1 MKLHE
6 YQAKSLFRSYGIPVP
21 DGEMA
26 KSPEEAREI
35 ANKLGGSSFVVKAQ
49 IHAGGRGKAGGV
61 KVVSTPEEV
70 FAAAQKII
78 GMRLVSKQTGPG
90 GRVVKKVL
98 IERGAKIKAELYCAF
113 LIDRSKERVCLI
125 FSTAGGM
132 DIEEVAEKS
141 PEKIKKMMIDPTNG
155 VQPYMS
161 RELVYSLNLN
171 PNLSS
176 PLYNL
181 LSNMYRLFIEKD
193 LSLVEI
199 NPLVITE
206 SDELLAV
213 DAKINVEDNAL
224 FRQKALN
231 EMRDPDEEDQR
242 ERMAHEF
249 NLNYISLSGNI
260 GCLVNGAG
268 LAMATMD
275 IIKYYGGE
283 PANFLDVGGG
293 ANKQSITEGFKLI
306 LSDPK
311 VKGILINIFGGIVKC
326 DVVAQSVIEAVKE
339 MGISVPLVVRL
350 EGTNAEQARELIK
363 SSGIKLI
370 YASTMAEAAEQIV
383 KLAGQ

>member
-6 YQAKSLFRSYGIPVP
+6 YQAKVLFRDYGILVP

-26 KSPEEAREI
+26 KTPEEAKEI
-35 ANKLGGSSFVVKAQ
+35 AKRLGGSSFVVKAQ
-49 IHAGGRGKAGGV
+49 VHAGGRGKAGGV
-61 KVVSTPEEV
+61 KVVSTPDEV
-70 FAAAQKII
+70 YQAAQKII
-78 GMRLVSKQTGPG
+78 GMRLVNKQTGPE
-90 GRVVKKVL
+90 GRLVKKVL
-98 IERGAKIKAELYCAF
+98 VERGANIKSELYCAF
-113 LIDRSKERVCLI
+113 LIDRSKERVSLI

-132 DIEEVAEKS
+132 DIEEVAEKY
-141 PEKIKKMMIDPTNG
+141 PDKIKKVTIDPTNG
-155 VQPYMS
+155 IQPYIA

-176 PLYNL
+176 PLYLL
-181 LSNMYRLFIEKD
+181 LSNMYRLFLEKD
-193 LSLVEI
+193 LSLIEI
-199 NPLVITE
+199 NPLVITG

-224 FRQKALN
+224 FRQKALA

-275 IIKYYGGE
+275 IIKHYGGE

-293 ANKQSITEGFKLI
+293 ANKQAITEGFKLI

-311 VKGILINIFGGIVKC
+311 VKGILVNIFGGIVKC

-350 EGTNAEQARELIK
+350 DGTNAEQARELIK
-363 SSGIKLI
+363 SSGIKLT

-383 KLAGQ
+383 KLAG

>member
-6 YQAKSLFRSYGIPVP
+6 YQAKQLFREYQIPVP
-21 DGEMA
+21 DGQMA
-26 KSPEEAREI
+26 KSPEEAKDI
-35 ANKLGGSSFVVKAQ
+35 ALRLGGDKFVVKAQ

-61 KVVSTPEEV
+61 KVVSDAGEV
-70 FAAAQKII
+70 FKAAQSII
-78 GMRLVSKQTGPG
+78 GMRLVSKQTGPE
-90 GRVVKKVL
+90 GRLVKKILV
-98 IERGAKIKAELYCAF
+98 ERGADIKSEMYCAF
-113 LIDRSKERVCLI
+113 LIDRSKERVSLI

-132 DIEEVAEKS
+132 DIEEVAEKF
-141 PEKIKKMMIDPTNG
+141 PDRIKKIPVDPVNG
-155 VQPYMS
+155 IQPYIA
-161 RELVYSLNLN
+161 RELVFSLGLN

-176 PLYNL
+176 SLYNL
-181 LSNMYRLFIEKD
+181 LSGMYRLFTEKD

-199 NPLVITE
+199 NPLVLTA

-213 DAKINVEDNAL
+213 DAKINVEENAL
-224 FRQKALN
+224 FRQKALS

-242 ERMAHEF
+242 ERMAHQY

-293 ANKQSITEGFKLI
+293 ANKQAITEGFKLI
-306 LSDPK
+306 LSDTR
-311 VKGILINIFGGIVKC
+311 VRGILVNIFGGIVKC
-326 DVVAQSVIEAVKE
+326 DVVAQSVIDAVRE

-350 EGTNAEQARELIK
+350 EGTNAEQAREIIK
-363 SSGIKLI
+363 SSGIKLH
-370 YASTMAEAAEQIV
+370 YCQSMAEAAEQIV
-383 KLAGQ
+383 RLAIQ

>member
-6 YQAKSLFRSYGIPVP
+6 YQAKELFRAYQIPVP
-21 DGEMA
+21 EGKMA
-26 KSPEEAREI
+26 KSPEDARKI
-35 ANKLGGSSFVVKAQ
+35 AEELKGDSFVVKAQ

-61 KVVSTPEEV
+61 KVVKSPEEV
-70 FAAAQKII
+70 YDAAKKIL
-78 GMRLVSKQTGPG
+78 GMRLVSKQTGPEG
-90 GRVVKKVL
+90 KIVKKVL
-98 IERGAKIKAELYCAF
+98 VEKGVSIKSENYCAF
-113 LIDRSKERVCLI
+113 LIDRSKEMVVLI

-132 DIEEVAEKS
+132 DIEEVASSS
-141 PEKIKKMMIDPTNG
+141 PEKIIKISVDPVAG
-155 VQPYMS
+155 IQPYMS
-161 RELVYSLNLN
+161 RELVFSLGMD

-176 PLYNL
+176 QMHNL
-181 LSNMYRLFIEKD
+181 LVNMYRLFNEKD

-199 NPLVITE
+199 NPLVITL
-206 SDELLAV
+206 DNQLLAV

-224 FRQKALN
+224 FRQNRLS
-231 EMRDPDEEDQR
+231 EMRDMDEEDQR

-293 ANKQSITEGFKLI
+293 ANKQAITEGFKLI

-311 VKGILINIFGGIVKC
+311 VKGILVNIFGGIVKC
-326 DVVAQSVIEAVKE
+326 DLVASSVIEAVKE

-363 SSGIKLI
+363 NSGIRLT
-370 YASTMAEAAEQIV
+370 YARTMAEAAETIV
-383 KLAGQ
+383 KLAL

>member
-6 YQAKSLFRSYGIPVP
+6 YQAKQLFKEYGILVP

-26 KSPEEAREI
+26 KTAEEAKEI
-35 ANKLGGSSFVVKAQ
+35 ANRIGGNKFVVKAQ

-61 KVVSTPEEV
+61 VVVSSPDEV
-70 FAAAQKII
+70 FSAAQKII
-78 GMRLVSKQTGPG
+78 GMRLVSKQTGPE
-90 GRVVKKVL
+90 GRLVKKVL
-98 IERGAKIKAELYCAF
+98 VEKGAEIKEEMYCAF
-113 LIDRSKERVCLI
+113 LIDRSKERVSLI

-132 DIEEVAEKS
+132 DIEETSEKF
-141 PEKIKKMMIDPTNG
+141 PDKIKKIPIDPVVG
-155 VQPYMS
+155 VQPYIA
-161 RELVYSLNLN
+161 RELVFSLGMN

-176 PLYNL
+176 SLFNL
-181 LSNMYRLFIEKD
+181 ISNMYNLFVEKD
-193 LSLVEI
+193 LSLIEI
-199 NPLVITE
+199 NPLVLTDR
-206 SDELLAV
+206 DELLAV

-224 FRQKALN
+224 FRQKSLY
-231 EMRDPDEEDQR
+231 EMRDIDEEDQR
-242 ERMAHEF
+242 ERMAHQY

-293 ANKQSITEGFKLI
+293 ANKQAITEGFKLI

-311 VKGILINIFGGIVKC
+311 VKGILVNIFGGIVKC
-326 DVVAQSVIEAVKE
+326 DLVAQSVIDAVRE

-363 SSGIKLI
+363 SSGISLT
-370 YASTMAEAAEQIV
+370 YAMSMAEAAEKIV
-383 KLAGQ
+383 KLAM